1 MLAYYVKRI
10 FAEDDLAMSLGQAA
24 AEHAAKTHDRE
35 ENGRR
40 LIAIYKEILKN
51 QEM

>member
-1 MLAYYVKRI
+1 
-10 FAEDDLAMSLGQAA
+10 MSLGQAA